1 MEEDDLIL
9 RRRRGST
16 EALADDDPGSGTDDE
31 IERVFGSKDKKQ
43 DDVDREIVNSEKYML
58 REFFSLFILLFI
70 VGIAFL
76 QLSVFLRSYF
86 LQQTYETPA
95 PSKTFLQPQNSDNLF
110 FLSKTNTTPPQQ
122 M

>member
-1 MEEDDLIL
+1 MEEDDLII
-9 RRRRGST
+9 RRRRGSI
-16 EALADDDPGSGTDDE
+16 EDLADDDPGSETEDE

-58 REFFSLFILLFI
+58 REFFSLFILLFL

-86 LQQTYETPA
+86 LQKTYETPA
-95 PSKTFLQPQNSDNLF
+95 PSRSFLQPNNADNLF
-110 FLSKTNTTPPQQ
+110 ILTKKNSTHSQQ